1 MLVSS
6 LGLAGFRG
14 LDDKIYD
21 LEKVNNLIGENG
33 SGKTS
38 FLEAV
43 YMLCTGVSFLTTT
56 AETIAN
62 HKSNKFFV
70 EGRLVQKDEVDR
82 LAIKME
88 QGKKSCYLNNE
99 RTTQGKMFLRHP
111 LCLID
116 ACVNKVI
123 SGGPENRRKTID
135 RAMFHVE
142 QNYLS
147 EFKAY
152 NKCLKQ
158 RNKALREKMSAKE
171 IGVWDES
178 LSKHG
183 ENITR
188 MRERHIS
195 EIRRPFEE
203 MSRLFIGKESKI
215 EFKRGWLGS
224 SLYEELKKNI
234 AKDRILKRT
243 SCGPQK
249 DDFIISVSGK
259 KAQTHMSHGQ
269 EKMLSL
275 SYVFSQKKCIEKQ
288 TNKKTIILFDET
300 DACLDEESTDKVIN
314 YLKSLNNQILTATH
328 PHSSLHK
335 KLIGKT
341 TILKQS

>member
-1 MLVSS
+1 LLISR
-6 LGLAGFRG
+6 LGLSGFRG
-14 LDDKIYD
+14 LEDRVYK
-21 LEKVNNLIGENG
+21 LESVNNLIGHNG

-43 YMLCTGVSFLTTT
+43 YLLCTGVSFLSTSM
-56 AETIAN
+56 ETIAK
-62 HKSNKFFV
+62 HTTNKFV
-70 EGRLVQKDEVDR
+70 VSGRACHKNRVDK
-82 LAIKME
+82 LEIKLE
-88 QGKKSCYLNNE
+88 KGKKSCYLNNT
-99 RTTQGKMFLRHP
+99 RTTQGKLFLRHP
-111 LCLID
+111 LCLVD
-116 ACVNKVI
+116 AFVNRIV
-123 SGGPENRRKTID
+123 SGSPENRRKTID

-142 QNYLS
+142 QKYLT
-147 EFKAY
+147 EYKAY
-152 NKCLKQ
+152 NMCLKQ
-158 RNKALREKMSAKE
+158 RNMALREKRSIKE
-171 IGVWDES
+171 IEVWDES

-188 MRERHIS
+188 MRERHIT
-195 EIRRPFEE
+195 EIKVLFEE
-203 MSRLFIGKESKI
+203 MSMIFLGKESKI
-215 EFKRGWLGS
+215 EFKKGWSGP
-224 SLYEELKKNI
+224 SLYDELKKNI

-249 DDFIISVSGK
+249 DDFTISVSGK

-288 TNKKTIILFDET
+288 TNMKTIILFDET